1 MISKLI
7 TYYRNGFL
15 TETELNRIAVRE
27 LMLEQLTDKFKY
39 TEVNE

>member
-15 TETELNRIAVRE
+15 TEKELNRIAVRE

-39 TEVNE
+39 TEVNK